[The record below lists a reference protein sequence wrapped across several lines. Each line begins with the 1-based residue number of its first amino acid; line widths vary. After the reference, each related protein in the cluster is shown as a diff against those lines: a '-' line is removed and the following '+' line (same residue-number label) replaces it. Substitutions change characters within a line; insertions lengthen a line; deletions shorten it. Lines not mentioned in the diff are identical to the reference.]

1 MSNSLLRFYWYLATW
16 ILLPAMPALAAAP
29 GLQLQGYL
37 LDARTGAALPYAS
50 IGLAGHPA
58 GTMTDLQGAFSLSL
72 GEEHLD
78 ATLRF
83 SVVGYQ
89 AREIKVRALLAQQA
103 SQGKLSIRL
112 SVQPK
117 SLAEVRVKP
126 GNKRYRSQQVGSQI
140 GKLTP
145 FRHTFDTYTHAPDQV
160 KGPELGVRIRS
171 RKYPAYLERV
181 HFCLSG
187 TGADLTRV
195 QLKLYSLR
203 QNLPHAEI
211 LPQVIQLD
219 VPPRYTGWIE
229 TDLSRY
235 NLRLEEDFVV
245 ALEWLQEEN
254 ETEKSWLAS
263 GMVFSPPQPDYYKP
277 ANQDKWKMLRNESVG
292 LYVTLLY

>member
-1 MSNSLLRFYWYLATW
+1 MPTLLRRFNGCLTAWLLLAT
-16 ILLPAMPALAAAP
+16 LPVLAAGP
-29 GLQLQGYL
+29 GLQLQGQL
-37 LDARTGAALPYAS
+37 LDARTGAGLPYAS
-50 IGLAGHPA
+50 IGLAGQPA
-58 GTMTDLQGAFSLSL
+58 GTMTDLQGAFIFSL

-78 ATLRF
+78 RSLRF
-83 SVVGYQ
+83 STVGYQ
-89 AREIKVRALLAQQA
+89 SREISVRALLQQQA

-112 SVQPK
+112 SAQPK
-117 SLAEVRVKP
+117 TLAEVRVKA
-126 GNKRYRSQQVGSQI
+126 GKKRYRSQEVGSQI

-145 FRHTFDTYTHAPDQV
+145 FRHRFDTYTHAADQV
-160 KGPELGVRIRS
+160 KGPELGVRIRA

-187 TGADLTRV
+187 TGADITRV
-195 QLKLYSLR
+195 RLKLYSLR
-203 QNLPHAEI
+203 QNLPQAEL

-263 GMVFSPPQPDYYKP
+263 GMVFSPPQPDYYKA
-277 ANQDKWKMLRNESVG
+277 ANQDGWKMLRNESVG

>member
-1 MSNSLLRFYWYLATW
+1 MPRPLLRIYCCLTAW
-16 ILLPAMPALAAAP
+16 LLLSVQPVLALAPA
-29 GLQLQGYL
+29 LQLQGRL

-50 IGLAGHPA
+50 IGLTGHPA
-58 GTMTDLQGAFSLSL
+58 GTMTNLQGEFNLSL
-72 GEEHLD
+72 QEEHLNGS
-78 ATLRF
+78 LRF
-83 SVVGYQ
+83 SIVGYQ
-89 AREIKVRALLAQQA
+89 PREIKVRVLLEQQA
-103 SQGKLSIRL
+103 NQGRLSIRL
-112 SVQPK
+112 SAQPK
-117 SLAEVRVKP
+117 GLAEVRVKA

-145 FRHTFDTYTHAPDQV
+145 FRHTFDTYTYASDQV
-160 KGPELGVRIRS
+160 KGPELGVKILA

-187 TGADLTRV
+187 TGADITRV
-195 QLKLYSLR
+195 RLKLYSLR
-203 QNLPHAEI
+203 GNLPHAEI

-219 VPPRYTGWIE
+219 VPPKYTGWIE

-277 ANQDKWKMLRNESVG
+277 ANQDQWKMLLQESIG